1 MSAKPCSRSQPQ
13 GDELDAAM
21 SGPDAI
27 FDGVN
32 FAPADKPGRH
42 RTAFGLVWSWCLA
55 LALWPAAAGLAQQKS
70 GVKEAV
76 KWEILEGCRL
86 VTNSIMDGDSFHV
99 RHKDREYIFR
109 LYFVDAPETD
119 ASFTKTVRDQA
130 AQLGIQP
137 DDIPR
142 AGKLAGQFTRELLS
156 SREFTVVTRWRNAQG
171 RSTLARFYAVV
182 LVGGKN
188 LAEELVEHGLARIH
202 GLRAN
207 WPDGPASSTFIS
219 KLKNLE
225 SAARMER
232 RGVYDVRAFPREN
245 VVPTERVAVTNAPA
259 PPSLVD
265 VNTASFEELVELP
278 GIGPKLAERI
288 IAHRPYEKVADLDK
302 VPGIGPALIKRL
314 TPRVRVGGASP

>member
-1 MSAKPCSRSQPQ
+1 M
-13 GDELDAAM
+13 
-21 SGPDAI
+21 
-27 FDGVN
+27 N
-32 FAPADKPGRH
+32 FALAGKLRRG
-42 RTAFGLVWSWCLA
+42 RTARAPAVWWCLA
-55 LALWPAAAGLAQQKS
+55 LALWPAAAALAQQKS
-70 GVKEAV
+70 GVNEAV

-86 VTNSIMDGDSFHV
+86 VTNSILDGDSFHV

-119 ASFTKTVRDQA
+119 ATSTKTVRDQA
-130 AQLGIQP
+130 TQLGIQP

-156 SREFTVVTRWRNAQG
+156 STEFTVVTRWRNAQG

-188 LAEELVEHGLARIH
+188 LAEELVAHGLARIH

-232 RGVYDVRAFPREN
+232 RGVYDINAFPREN
-245 VVPTERVAVTNAPA
+245 IVPAELVAVTNSPG

-265 VNTASFEELVELP
+265 LNTASFEELVELP

-288 IAHRPYEKVADLDK
+288 IARRPYQKSEDLDK
-302 VPGIGPALIKRL
+302 VPGIGSTLLKRL
-314 TPRVRVGGASP
+314 TPLVRVGGAPP